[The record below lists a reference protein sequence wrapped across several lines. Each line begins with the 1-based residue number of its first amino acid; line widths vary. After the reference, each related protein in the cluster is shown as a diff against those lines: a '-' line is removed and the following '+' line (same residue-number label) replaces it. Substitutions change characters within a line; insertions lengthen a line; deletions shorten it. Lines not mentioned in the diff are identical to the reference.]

1 MRSGASVVW
10 TINSW
15 TPAQLAIFTINIR
28 EDKRQI
34 ILSQGTTLL
43 YVSSWFHFNVKL
55 EKFFKK
61 PLKM

>member
-34 ILSQGTTLL
+34 ILSQGTTL
-43 YVSSWFHFNVKL
+43 YVSSWLHFNVKL